1 MKDIKVDGYERL
13 PKNDYWAVK
22 YHLVKYG
29 PLAIS
34 VAANQGWMDYE
45 EGVFDGCNYEE
56 NIE

>member
-29 PLAIS
+29 ITINS
-34 VAANQGWMDYE
+34 RSSGY
-45 EGVFDGCNYEE
+45 FRGC
-56 NIE
+56 